1 MVSGVT
7 ILTPDWSADS
17 QYWPLIG
24 PLPRYPL
31 ARDIDLDFLD
41 SARTSFSDCGMEAG
55 ERRTTLQVRGKLSTV
70 YLPTS

>member
-1 MVSGVT
+1 MVSCWIT
-7 ILTPDWSADS
+7 I
-17 QYWPLIG
+17 WPLIG

-55 ERRTTLQVRGKLSTV
+55 ERRTTLQVRGKL
-70 YLPTS
+70 